1 MSDQPSNLT
10 GPEAIDKVKDLAK
23 EHPDVARSTND
34 KVEDVVDSQTGG
46 KFKDWVDKGGDLL
59 EKALGVD
66 EASAPAPTPAP
77 APPPTPSP
85 TPAPGDP
92 TQPAPPTEPTQPA
105 PPAEPTEPTQPTQ
118 PGETTPNYPDRDV
131 PNPSQPPQQSG
142 EKTLPDPVE

>member
-1 MSDQPSNLT
+1 MSDQQSNPSNLT

-23 EHPDVARSTND
+23 DHPDVARSTID

-66 EASAPAPTPAP
+66 KASAPAPTPAP
-77 APPPTPSP
+77 TPV
-85 TPAPGDP
+85 PAPGDP
-92 TQPAPPTEPTQPA
+92 SQPAPPSEPTQPA
-105 PPAEPTEPTQPTQ
+105 PPSEQ
-118 PGETTPNYPDRDV
+118 PGETTPNFPDQDV